1 MIGKIIELFS
11 ANRAQPE
18 TATSDARQ
26 LASAALL
33 IEVAKADADFSSDE
47 RAALLQ
53 LLRSTFDLDDEG
65 LTALEDLAAERSSDA
80 VSLHEFTRVIVE
92 GCEPEERCQLIGQMW
107 QVAFSDDHLDKYEEH
122 LIRKVADLL
131 YVYHS
136 DLMRMKHQ
144 FKPAPGTS
152 DQ

>member
-11 ANRAQPE
+11 ASQAEPE
-18 TATSDARQ
+18 VATNDARQ

-33 IEVAKADADFSSDE
+33 IEVAKADADFSDGE
-47 RAALLQ
+47 RAALLK
-53 LLRSTFDLDDEG
+53 LLRNTFDLDDES
-65 LTALEDLAAERSSDA
+65 LAALESLAAERSSDA
-80 VSLHEFTRVIVE
+80 VSLHEFTRVIVDA
-92 GCEPEERCQLIGQMW
+92 CEPEERCQLVGLMW

-131 YVYHS
+131 YVSHS

-144 FKPAPGTS
+144 AKST
-152 DQ
+152 

>member
-11 ANRAQPE
+11 ASQAEPE
-18 TATSDARQ
+18 AATNDARQ

-33 IEVAKADADFSSDE
+33 IEVAKADADFSDAE
-47 RAALLQ
+47 RAALLK

-65 LTALEDLAAERSSDA
+65 LTALESLAAERSSDA
-80 VSLHEFTRVIVE
+80 VSLHEFTRVIVDA
-92 GCEPEERCQLIGQMW
+92 CEPEERCQLVGLMW

-131 YVYHS
+131 YVSHS

-144 FKPAPGTS
+144 AQPI
-152 DQ
+152 

>member
-11 ANRAQPE
+11 ASQAEPE
-18 TATSDARQ
+18 AATNDARQ

-33 IEVAKADADFSSDE
+33 IEVAKADADFSDAE
-47 RAALLQ
+47 RAALLK

-65 LTALEDLAAERSSDA
+65 LTALESLAAERSSDA
-80 VSLHEFTRVIVE
+80 VSLHEFTRVIVDA
-92 GCEPEERCQLIGQMW
+92 CEPEERCQLVGLMW

-131 YVYHS
+131 YVSHS

-144 FKPAPGTS
+144 VKPS
-152 DQ
+152 

>member
-11 ANRAQPE
+11 ASQAEPE
-18 TATSDARQ
+18 AATNDARQ

-33 IEVAKADADFSSDE
+33 IEVAKADADFSDAE
-47 RAALLQ
+47 RAALLK
-53 LLRSTFDLDDEG
+53 LLRSSFDLDDEG
-65 LTALEDLAAERSSDA
+65 LTALESLAAERSSDA
-80 VSLHEFTRVIVE
+80 VSLHEFTRVIVDA
-92 GCEPEERCQLIGQMW
+92 CEPEERCQLVGLMW

-131 YVYHS
+131 YVSHS

-144 FKPAPGTS
+144 AKST
-152 DQ
+152 

>member
-11 ANRAQPE
+11 ASRAKPE
-18 TATSDARQ
+18 ASTKDARQ

-33 IEVAKADADFSSDE
+33 IEVAKADSDFSNDE
-47 RAALLQ
+47 RAALLR
-53 LLRSTFDLDDEG
+53 LLCSTFDLDDQG
-65 LTALEDLAAERSSDA
+65 LTALEGLAAERSSDA

-92 GCEPEERCQLIGQMW
+92 ACEPEERCQLIGLMW

-131 YVYHS
+131 YVSHS

-144 FKPAPGTS
+144 VKPS
-152 DQ
+152 

>member
-11 ANRAQPE
+11 ASQAEPE
-18 TATSDARQ
+18 VATNDARQ

-33 IEVAKADADFSSDE
+33 IEVAKADADFSDGE
-47 RAALLQ
+47 RAALLK
-53 LLRSTFDLDDEG
+53 LLRNTFDLDDEG
-65 LTALEDLAAERSSDA
+65 LAALESLAAERSSDA
-80 VSLHEFTRVIVE
+80 VSLHEFTRVIVDA
-92 GCEPEERCQLIGQMW
+92 CEPEERCQLVGLMW

-131 YVYHS
+131 YVSHS

-144 FKPAPGTS
+144 AKST
-152 DQ
+152 

>member
-11 ANRAQPE
+11 ASQAEPE
-18 TATSDARQ
+18 VATNNARQ

-33 IEVAKADADFSSDE
+33 IEVAKADADFSDGE
-47 RAALLQ
+47 RAALLK
-53 LLRSTFDLDDEG
+53 LLRNTFDLDDEG
-65 LTALEDLAAERSSDA
+65 LAALESLAAERSSDA
-80 VSLHEFTRVIVE
+80 VSLHEFTRVIVDA
-92 GCEPEERCQLIGQMW
+92 CEPEERCQLVGLMW

-131 YVYHS
+131 YVSHS

-144 FKPAPGTS
+144 AKST
-152 DQ
+152 

>member
-11 ANRAQPE
+11 ASQAEPE
-18 TATSDARQ
+18 AATNDARQ

-33 IEVAKADADFSSDE
+33 IEVAKADADFSDAE
-47 RAALLQ
+47 RAALLK

-65 LTALEDLAAERSSDA
+65 LTALESLAAERSSDA
-80 VSLHEFTRVIVE
+80 VSLHEFTRVIVDA
-92 GCEPEERCQLIGQMW
+92 CEPEERCQLVGLMW
-107 QVAFSDDHLDKYEEH
+107 QVAFSDDHLDKYEEP

-131 YVYHS
+131 YVSHS

-144 FKPAPGTS
+144 AKPI
-152 DQ
+152 

>member
-11 ANRAQPE
+11 ASRAEPE
-18 TATSDARQ
+18 ASTKDARQ

-33 IEVAKADADFSSDE
+33 IEVAKADSDFSNDE
-47 RAALLQ
+47 RAALLR
-53 LLRSTFDLDDEG
+53 LLRSTFDLDDQG
-65 LTALEDLAAERSSDA
+65 LTALEGLAAERSSDA
-80 VSLHEFTRVIVE
+80 VSLHEFTRVIVDA
-92 GCEPEERCQLIGQMW
+92 CEPEERCQLIGLMW

-131 YVYHS
+131 YVSHS

-144 FKPAPGTS
+144 VKPS
-152 DQ
+152 

>member
-11 ANRAQPE
+11 ASQAEPE
-18 TATSDARQ
+18 AATNDARQ

-33 IEVAKADADFSSDE
+33 IEVAKADADFSDAE
-47 RAALLQ
+47 RAALLK

-65 LTALEDLAAERSSDA
+65 LTALESLAAERSSDA
-80 VSLHEFTRVIVE
+80 VSLHEFTRVIVDA
-92 GCEPEERCQLIGQMW
+92 CEPQERCQLVGLMW

-131 YVYHS
+131 YVSHS

-144 FKPAPGTS
+144 AKPI
-152 DQ
+152 

>member
-1 MIGKIIELFS
+1 MIGKIIELFYAS
-11 ANRAQPE
+11 QAKPE
-18 TATSDARQ
+18 AATNDARQ

-33 IEVAKADADFSSDE
+33 IEVAKADADFSDAE
-47 RAALLQ
+47 RAALLK

-65 LTALEDLAAERSSDA
+65 LTALESLAAERSSDA
-80 VSLHEFTRVIVE
+80 VSLHEFTRVIVDA
-92 GCEPEERCQLIGQMW
+92 CEPEERCQLVGLMW

-131 YVYHS
+131 YVSHS

-144 FKPAPGTS
+144 VKPS
-152 DQ
+152 

>member
-11 ANRAQPE
+11 ASQAEPE
-18 TATSDARQ
+18 DTNNDARR

-47 RAALLQ
+47 RAALLE
-53 LLRSTFDLDDEG
+53 LLRNTFDLDDES
-65 LTALEDLAAERSSDA
+65 LAALEILAAERSSDA
-80 VSLHEFTRVIVE
+80 VSLHEFTRVIVDA
-92 GCEPEERCQLIGQMW
+92 CDPEERCELIGLMW

-131 YVYHS
+131 YVSHS
-136 DLMRMKHQ
+136 DLMLMKHR
-144 FKPAPGTS
+144 FKPSQGTP
-152 DQ
+152 

>member
-11 ANRAQPE
+11 ASRAEPE
-18 TATSDARQ
+18 ASTKDARQ

-33 IEVAKADADFSSDE
+33 IEVAKADSDFSNDE
-47 RAALLQ
+47 RAALLR
-53 LLRSTFDLDDEG
+53 LLRSTFDLDDQG
-65 LTALEDLAAERSSDA
+65 LTALEGLAAERSSDA
-80 VSLHEFTRVIVE
+80 VSLHEFTRVIVDA
-92 GCEPEERCQLIGQMW
+92 CEPEERCQLVGLMW

-131 YVYHS
+131 YVSHS

-144 FKPAPGTS
+144 AKPI
-152 DQ
+152 

>member
-11 ANRAQPE
+11 ASRAKPE
-18 TATSDARQ
+18 AATNDARQ

-53 LLRSTFDLDDEG
+53 LLRSTFDLDEEG

-80 VSLHEFTRVIVE
+80 VSLHEFTRVIV
-92 GCEPEERCQLIGQMW
+92 
-107 QVAFSDDHLDKYEEH
+107 
-122 LIRKVADLL
+122 
-131 YVYHS
+131 
-136 DLMRMKHQ
+136 
-144 FKPAPGTS
+144 
-152 DQ
+152 

>member
-11 ANRAQPE
+11 ASQAEPE
-18 TATSDARQ
+18 DTNNDARR

-47 RAALLQ
+47 RAALLE
-53 LLRSTFDLDDEG
+53 LLRNTFDLDDES
-65 LTALEDLAAERSSDA
+65 LAALEILAAERSSDA
-80 VSLHEFTRVIVE
+80 VSLHEFTRVIVDA
-92 GCEPEERCQLIGQMW
+92 CDPEERCELIGLMW

-131 YVYHS
+131 YVSHS
-136 DLMRMKHQ
+136 DLMRMKHR
-144 FKPAPGTS
+144 FKPSQGTP
-152 DQ
+152 

>member
-11 ANRAQPE
+11 ASRAKPE
-18 TATSDARQ
+18 ASTKDARQ

-33 IEVAKADADFSSDE
+33 IEVAKADSDFSNDE
-47 RAALLQ
+47 RAALLR
-53 LLRSTFDLDDEG
+53 LLRSTFDLDDQG
-65 LTALEDLAAERSSDA
+65 LTALEGLAAERSSDA
-80 VSLHEFTRVIVE
+80 VSLHEFTRVIVDA
-92 GCEPEERCQLIGQMW
+92 CEPEERCQLIGLMW

-131 YVYHS
+131 YVSHS

-144 FKPAPGTS
+144 VKPS
-152 DQ
+152 

>member
-11 ANRAQPE
+11 ASQAEPE
-18 TATSDARQ
+18 AATNDARQ

-33 IEVAKADADFSSDE
+33 IEVAKADADFSDAE
-47 RAALLQ
+47 RAALLK

-65 LTALEDLAAERSSDA
+65 LTALESLAAERSSDA
-80 VSLHEFTRVIVE
+80 VSLHEFTRVIVDA
-92 GCEPEERCQLIGQMW
+92 CEPEERCQLVGLMW

-122 LIRKVADLL
+122 LIRKIADLL
-131 YVYHS
+131 YVSHS

-144 FKPAPGTS
+144 AKPI
-152 DQ
+152 

>member
-11 ANRAQPE
+11 ASQAEPE
-18 TATSDARQ
+18 GATNNARQ

-33 IEVAKADADFSSDE
+33 IEVAKADADFSDGE
-47 RAALLQ
+47 RAALLK
-53 LLRSTFDLDDEG
+53 LLRNTFDLDDEG
-65 LTALEDLAAERSSDA
+65 LAALESLAAERSSDA
-80 VSLHEFTRVIVE
+80 VSLHEFTRVIVDA
-92 GCEPEERCQLIGQMW
+92 CEPEERCQLVGLMW

-131 YVYHS
+131 YVSHS

-144 FKPAPGTS
+144 AKST
-152 DQ
+152 

>member
-11 ANRAQPE
+11 ASQAEPE
-18 TATSDARQ
+18 AATNDARQ

-33 IEVAKADADFSSDE
+33 IEVAKADADFSDGE
-47 RAALLQ
+47 RAALLK
-53 LLRSTFDLDDEG
+53 LLRNTFDLDDEG
-65 LTALEDLAAERSSDA
+65 LAALESLAAERSSDA
-80 VSLHEFTRVIVE
+80 VSLHEFTRVIVDA
-92 GCEPEERCQLIGQMW
+92 CEPEERCQLVGLMW

-131 YVYHS
+131 YVSHS

-144 FKPAPGTS
+144 AKST
-152 DQ
+152 

>member
-11 ANRAQPE
+11 ASQAEPE
-18 TATSDARQ
+18 LATNDARQ

-33 IEVAKADADFSSDE
+33 IEVAKADADFSDGE
-47 RAALLQ
+47 RAALLK
-53 LLRSTFDLDDEG
+53 LLRNTFDLDDEG
-65 LTALEDLAAERSSDA
+65 LAALESLAAERSSDA
-80 VSLHEFTRVIVE
+80 VSLHEFTRVIVDA
-92 GCEPEERCQLIGQMW
+92 CEPEERCQLVGLMW

-131 YVYHS
+131 YVSHS

-144 FKPAPGTS
+144 AKST
-152 DQ
+152 

>member
-11 ANRAQPE
+11 ASQAEPE
-18 TATSDARQ
+18 AATNDARQ

-33 IEVAKADADFSSDE
+33 IEVAKADADFSDAE
-47 RAALLQ
+47 RAALLK

-65 LTALEDLAAERSSDA
+65 LTALESLAAERSSDA
-80 VSLHEFTRVIVE
+80 VSLHEFTRVIVNA
-92 GCEPEERCQLIGQMW
+92 CEPEERCQLVGLMW

-131 YVYHS
+131 YVSHS

-144 FKPAPGTS
+144 AQPI
-152 DQ
+152 

>member
-11 ANRAQPE
+11 ASRAEPE
-18 TATSDARQ
+18 ASTKNARQ

-33 IEVAKADADFSSDE
+33 IEVAKADSDFSNDE
-47 RAALLQ
+47 RAALLR
-53 LLRSTFDLDDEG
+53 LLRSTFDLDDQG
-65 LTALEDLAAERSSDA
+65 LTALEGLAAERSSDA
-80 VSLHEFTRVIVE
+80 VSLHEFTRVIVDA
-92 GCEPEERCQLIGQMW
+92 CEPEERCQLIGLMW

-131 YVYHS
+131 YVSHS

-144 FKPAPGTS
+144 AKPS
-152 DQ
+152 